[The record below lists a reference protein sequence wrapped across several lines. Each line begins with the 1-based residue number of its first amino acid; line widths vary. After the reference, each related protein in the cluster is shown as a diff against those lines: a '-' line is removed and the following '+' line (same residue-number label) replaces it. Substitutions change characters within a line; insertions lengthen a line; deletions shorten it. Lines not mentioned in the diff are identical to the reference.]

1 MIMIDG
7 YSIEYEQNSNRI
19 VITLP
24 QTMQTANSTTAMV
37 ANRKLELNSSE
48 LIVILNVAKTIVE
61 GGEVG

>member
-1 MIMIDG
+1 MIMIGG
-7 YSIEYEQNSNRI
+7 YSIEYERNNNRI

-37 ANRKLELNSSE
+37 TNRKPKLNSSE
-48 LIVILNVAKTIVE
+48 LMVILNVAKTIAE